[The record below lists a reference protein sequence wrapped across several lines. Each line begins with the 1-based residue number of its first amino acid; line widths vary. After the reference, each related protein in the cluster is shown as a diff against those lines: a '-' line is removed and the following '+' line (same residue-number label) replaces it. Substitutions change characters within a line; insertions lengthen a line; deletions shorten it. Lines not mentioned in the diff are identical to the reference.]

1 MGRISLA
8 FRSFFSI
15 LGNGKLSDNI
25 VTELGLVAR
34 AAAVKP
40 APKPE
45 APAVKTSDG
54 ALQVLGIFQR
64 DSRLIDFIMEDL
76 SAYSDEQVGGAV
88 RSMHDECNKALTQ
101 YFKLSPV
108 IDGVEGAFTK
118 VGDSTGVKLIGN
130 VPPDGK
136 APGGILRHRG
146 WKVDEVKLPNI
157 PAKTNLS
164 ILAPA
169 ELEVE

>member
-8 FRSFFSI
+8 VRSFFSI
-15 LGNGKLSDNI
+15 LGNGQLSDEI
-25 VTELGLVAR
+25 ATELGLVAR
-34 AAAVKP
+34 SAVKVAP
-40 APKPE
+40 PKPE
-45 APAVKTSDG
+45 APSVRVSDG

-64 DSRLIDFIMEDL
+64 DSRLVDFIMEDL
-76 SAYSDEQVGGAV
+76 SGYSDEQVGGAV
-88 RSMHDECNKALTQ
+88 RSMHDECQKTLKQ
-101 YFKLSPV
+101 YFKLAPV

-118 VGDSTGVKLIGN
+118 TGDPAGVKLVGN

-136 APGGILRHRG
+136 AAGGILRHRG
-146 WKVDEVKLPNI
+146 WKVDAVNLPNI